1 LNSEPEILNFKPEIN
16 CMKKILNIS
25 IFVIISLVIVACGA
39 YSFTGG
45 NTGDAKTIQID
56 FFPNQAPLVE
66 PALTQRFTNDLQD
79 LFTRQTNLTLT
90 NSNGD
95 LFFSGE
101 ITDFRVTPMSGT
113 SNQTAAQNRLT
124 VSVNVRFVNKLVEK
138 DNFEK
143 TFSFYADYD
152 ANAQL
157 TGSILQNALDEI
169 VERITQD
176 IFNASVAKW

>member
-1 LNSEPEILNFKPEIN
+1 
-16 CMKKILNIS
+16 MKKTFYIALFSIS
-25 IFVIISLVIVACGA
+25 SLLFVACGV

-66 PALTQRFTNDLQD
+66 PVLTQRFTNDLQD

-90 NSNGD
+90 TSNGD
-95 LFFSGE
+95 LYISGE

-113 SNQTAAQNRLT
+113 ADQTAAQNRLT
-124 VSVNVRFVNKLVEK
+124 VTINVRFVNKLEEK
-138 DNFEK
+138 DDFEN
-143 TFSFYADYD
+143 TFSFYSDFT

-157 TGSILQNALDEI
+157 SGGILDFALDEI

>member
-1 LNSEPEILNFKPEIN
+1 MNSEPEILNFKPEIN

>member
-1 LNSEPEILNFKPEIN
+1 VTTLLKS
-16 CMKKILNIS
+16 MKKLTFIVLFSISTIL
-25 IFVIISLVIVACGA
+25 LAACGA

-56 FFPNQAPLVE
+56 FFQNQAPLVE

-90 NSNGD
+90 GSNGD
-95 LFFSGE
+95 LHFSGE
-101 ITDFRVTPMSGT
+101 ITDYRVTPMSGT

-124 VSVNVRFVNKLVEK
+124 VTVNVRFINKLEVK
-138 DNFEK
+138 DDFEK
-143 TFSFYADYD
+143 TFSFYSDYG
-152 ANAQL
+152 ANSQL
-157 TGSILQNALDEI
+157 TGSILEAALDEI
-169 VERITQD
+169 VERLTQD

>member
-1 LNSEPEILNFKPEIN
+1 MF
-16 CMKKILNIS
+16 S
-25 IFVIISLVIVACGA
+25 IFLLQCGA

-90 NSNGD
+90 NNNGD
-95 LFFSGE
+95 LHFSGE
-101 ITDFRVTPMSGT
+101 ITGYRITPMSGT

-124 VSVNVRFVNKLVEK
+124 VSVNVRFENKFIEK

-143 TFSFYADYD
+143 TFSFYSDFD
-152 ANAQL
+152 ANSQL
-157 TGSILQNALDEI
+157 TGGVLENALDEVI
-169 VERITQD
+169 ERITQD

>member
-1 LNSEPEILNFKPEIN
+1 MF
-16 CMKKILNIS
+16 S
-25 IFVIISLVIVACGA
+25 IFLLQCGA

-90 NSNGD
+90 NTNGD
-95 LFFSGE
+95 LHFSGE
-101 ITDFRVTPMSGT
+101 ITGYRITPMSGT

-124 VSVNVRFVNKLVEK
+124 VSVTVRFENKFIEK

-143 TFSFYADYD
+143 TFSFYSDFD
-152 ANAQL
+152 ANSQL
-157 TGSILQNALDEI
+157 TGGVLENALDEI
-169 VERITQD
+169 IERITQD